1 MQNVATNQV
10 RLIADGSRAGSA
22 ETDTT
27 CDCTRSEFFHIKLE
41 KCFFVHV
48 FISAEC
54 EQCDKHSNDSY
65 SRLEL
70 WYKLCLSAL

>member
-10 RLIADGSRAGSA
+10 RLIADGSRAGSS

-54 EQCDKHSNDSY
+54 EQCDKHIVTHRVVWSFGTNSV
-65 SRLEL
+65 
-70 WYKLCLSAL
+70 